1 LSEASKR
8 IVVGL
13 LAVFIGL
20 VCAGKEH
27 ANGFDIIPSIAVK
40 GEYNDNI
47 FVTQSGEIDDYI
59 TTLSPGIELEQRTE
73 RLNLRLSGRIDGLI
87 YTDNN
92 DLNHIDQDYAGR
104 VHYQLTP
111 RMGGGFESGYLR
123 DSRPDRDIQTTGLVL
138 GADIRHRQRFRAF
151 GDYLLTEKT
160 AAAISYAYSKE
171 EFDEAPLN
179 DFSSHTADIG
189 FTYNLETLWKSTL
202 GRMNFGYT
210 IVDYT
215 SSKVDNYS
223 ATLGIE
229 RRLSELYR
237 FVFDIGPRFTRTEF
251 DIPAV
256 APNEVWGVRGQISLT
271 YSGEYTNIRLNFSHD
286 VQPASGR
293 AGATERTGLS
303 ATIGRRFSDKFRS
316 DLSASYYLNKS
327 DQQEFAFSNI
337 DENSFSIQP
346 RLRYEFTRDMALEAY
361 YAYTIID
368 DQVTDTERVQNIFY
382 LLFTLRYPLL
392 GS

>member
-1 LSEASKR
+1 
-8 IVVGL
+8 VGL

-92 DLNHIDQDYAGR
+92 DLNHIDQDYAGSVR
-104 VHYQLTP
+104 YQLTP

-123 DSRPDRDIQTTGLVL
+123 DSRPDRDIQTTGLVF
-138 GADIRHRQRFRAF
+138 GTDIRHRQRFRAF

-160 AAAISYAYSKE
+160 AAAISYAYNKE
-171 EFDEAPLN
+171 EFDETPLN

-229 RRLSELYR
+229 RRLSELYQ

-256 APNEVWGVRGQISLT
+256 TPNEVWGVRGQISLT
-271 YSGEYTNIRLNFSHD
+271 YRGEYTNIRLNFSHD

>member
-1 LSEASKR
+1 MSEASKR
-8 IVVGL
+8 MAVGL
-13 LAVFIGL
+13 LAVVIGL
-20 VCAGKEH
+20 VCASNAH

-40 GEYNDNI
+40 EEYNDNI

-59 TTLSPGIELEQRTE
+59 TTLSPGIELEQRTA

-92 DLNHIDQDYAGR
+92 DLNHMDQDYTGR

-111 RMGGGFESGYLR
+111 RMGGGFETGYLR
-123 DSRPDRDIQTTGLVL
+123 DSRPDRDIPTTGLVL
-138 GADIRHRQRFRAF
+138 GTDIRHRLRFRAF
-151 GDYLLTEKT
+151 GDYSLTEKT
-160 AAAISYAYSKE
+160 AAAISYAYNKE

-189 FTYNLETLWKSTL
+189 FTHNLETLWKSTL

-229 RRLSELYR
+229 RRLSEFYR

-251 DIPAV
+251 NIPWV

-271 YSGEYTNIRLNFSHD
+271 YGGEYTNIGLNFSHD

-293 AGATERTGLS
+293 TGATERTGLS
-303 ATIGRRFSDKFRS
+303 TRIGRRFSDKFRG
-316 DLSASYYLNKS
+316 DLSASYFLNKS
-327 DQQEFAFSNI
+327 DQAEFTLSNI
-337 DENSFSIQP
+337 DENSFRIQP

-361 YAYTIID
+361 YAYTIINN
-368 DQVTDTERVQNIFY
+368 QVTDTQRVQNIIYFR
-382 LLFTLRYPLL
+382 FTLRYPLL